1 MTGSPPARARRS
13 AGIAAL
19 LVFVLFFPRP
29 VLAQGW
35 DLSLGVA
42 TVAEP
47 VYPGS
52 DRSYVVPT
60 LDFRA
65 SSSRGAW
72 SWSASLLQ
80 GLDVTWFDPDRG
92 LLFGLNV
99 NQGDERHSDVYSVA
113 GFEIEHG
120 DETRRLLEGSPS
132 LSNAVNATVTLGTLT
147 PIGIVGGT
155 VAYHPTEVELDG
167 DGELRHGAL
176 FSLLH
181 MISMPVGRRFEVA
194 TLAQLEFMDGE
205 FARAWY
211 TAVESNE
218 LHGPFDAS
226 AGLRDVRLAAQ
237 LRFTATDR
245 VSVTA
250 VVAHTRLLG
259 DAGESPYTVARD
271 QIAASLQAD
280 YRF

>member
-1 MTGSPPARARRS
+1 MTGTTPARARRG
-13 AGIAAL
+13 ARIAAL

-29 VLAQGW
+29 ALAQGW

-42 TVAEP
+42 AVTEP

-52 DRSYVVPT
+52 DRSYVAPT

-80 GLDVTWFDPDRG
+80 GVDVTWFDPDRG
-92 LLFGLNV
+92 LLVGLNV

-120 DETRRLLEGSPS
+120 DETRRLLAGSPS
-132 LSNAVNATVTLGTLT
+132 LSNAVNTTVTLGTLT
-147 PIGIVGGT
+147 PIGIVGGAA
-155 VAYHPTEVELDG
+155 AYHPTEVEAGG
-167 DGELRHGAL
+167 DDELRHGAL

-181 MISMPVGRRFEVA
+181 MISVPVGQRFEVA

-211 TAVESNE
+211 TAVESND
-218 LHGPFDAS
+218 LHGPFAAG
-226 AGLRDVRLAAQ
+226 AGLRDLRLAAQ
-237 LRFTATDR
+237 LRFVATDR
-245 VSVTA
+245 VSVSS
-250 VVAHTRLLG
+250 VVVHTRLLG
-259 DAGESPYTVARD
+259 DAGDSPYTVTRD
-271 QIAASLQAD
+271 QIAASVQAD